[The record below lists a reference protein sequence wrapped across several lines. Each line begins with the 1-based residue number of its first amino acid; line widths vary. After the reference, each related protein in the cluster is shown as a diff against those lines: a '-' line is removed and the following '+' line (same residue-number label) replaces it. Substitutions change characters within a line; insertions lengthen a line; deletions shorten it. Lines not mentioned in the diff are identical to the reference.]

1 TDQLCHFEGLCL
13 ILTSLAS
20 SSRLVCYYNS
30 LAENRA
36 EDGKFTISDIDPNK
50 CTHLV
55 YAFSDIN
62 VNELVPKSTAD
73 QQRYLLFNGLKFR
86 NPQLKTLL
94 AVGGITFNEQKFSTM
109 VSTQQYRTTFI
120 QSAITL
126 LRFYGFDGLNL
137 DWRFPVTTG
146 SQPDNKQKFTLLCQ
160 ELKDAFVAEM
170 TNTQRDRLIIT
181 ASVSAEKE
189 VIDASYEVAQ
199 IAASLD
205 FINVLTFDFRGPWE
219 NATGHHSPL
228 YLGSQDT
235 GDKIYFNTDSAM
247 QHWLDQG
254 APAQLLNL
262 GLAAYGRAFT
272 LSTAASGVGA
282 PASGTGEEG
291 CYTGEEGFWAVYET
305 CLYTEGA
312 TVHLITDQKVPYAIT
327 ENQWVG
333 FDNKD
338 SLSTKVSYLNANN
351 FGGAFVWSLD
361 LDDFSGKFCNQGN
374 SPFISQLNNL
384 LVQTTPTTTTTTP
397 TTTTTTPTTTTTT
410 PTSTANSGGDNCNG
424 NGQGIFPNPNDSN
437 SFYNCDHGKGTLQY
451 CPLGLV
457 FNTICS
463 CCTRQAFLVFDLR
476 L

>member
-1 TDQLCHFEGLCL
+1 MSFKIKLVE
-13 ILTSLAS
+13 SLEIPKFIGKFLLKCGTS

-86 NPQLKTLL
+86 
-94 AVGGITFNEQKFSTM
+94 FSTM

-384 LVQTTPTTTTTTP
+384 LVQSENIKQLTVVSCTTPTTTTTTP

-463 CCTRQAFLVFDLR
+463 CCISNWHTGNNH
-476 L
+476 